1 MTQMWRLFPLQTYS
15 AYENMAI
22 DESLFRSKI
31 LDPAIPNSIRLY
43 QWSPS
48 AVSIGKHQDLDAEV
62 DLNAAQNLGVD
73 VVRRITGGG
82 AVFHDQFGEITY
94 SIVASIQE
102 YDQYSDE
109 QLFISLLKGLGLGFA
124 RLGLQTTY
132 DKINCPSLFV
142 NGKKISGNAQA
153 RHKDVILQHG
163 TILLDYKPEVMYT
176 VLKARP
182 NKPRQRMIESVY
194 AYVTTIHNELSSMPD
209 NQTIAHCFEQG
220 FKQTFKIDSWLK
232 GELTPKENDLK
243 NFYQSARFSNEQWL
257 YNKLEIE
264 T

>member
-1 MTQMWRLFPLQTYS
+1 MWRLFPLQTYS

-48 AVSIGKHQDLDAEV
+48 AVSIGKHQDLDVEV

-94 SIVASIQE
+94 SIIASIQE
-102 YDQYSDE
+102 YEQYSDE
-109 QLFISLLKGLGLGFA
+109 QLFISLLKGLDLGFTK
-124 RLGLQTTY
+124 LGLQTTY

-142 NGKKISGNAQA
+142 KGKKISGNAQA

-163 TILLDYKPEVMYT
+163 TILLDFRPEVMYT

-194 AYVTTIHNELSSMPD
+194 AYVTTIRNELSSMPD
-209 NQTIAHCFEQG
+209 NQTIAQCFEQG
-220 FKQTFKIDSWLK
+220 FKQTFNINSWLK
-232 GELTPKENDLK
+232 GELTPKEIELK
-243 NFYQSARFSNEQWL
+243 NFYQSTRFSNEQWL